1 MSGVSF
7 FPNGHHPGM
16 LGPSSMNL
24 HTRPPLTDPGEP
36 APPTLCVL
44 VLPPQVDANQLPACV
59 AAVRK
64 SIKPTMSR
72 SSPHGSPLL
81 RAGSLGRSPGSRVAS
96 GVADGDTRVLLFHC
110 RRQSEN
116 KVVDV
121 SIQAGVNFHR
131 FTERLTNEFG
141 RQVPGFSFFSLAT
154 REEVQVGDDAAFAK
168 MKAEMLAP
176 KEQDEEETEAAVGVE
191 GDAVAVDITVKFTA
205 LNSHGSAPAN
215 RTAEQNAA
223 VMRERAEARQARM
236 KELETLFDGLSAQR
250 RGADA
255 KGDGREF
262 TPWRVNFPLHA
273 AAERGDV
280 EEIERILDKPGTPVE
295 QTLDSIDGLERTA
308 LHYAA
313 ARGRL
318 EIVDM
323 LLNKGARVDLS
334 DLSQQTA
341 LHKAAA
347 GGHTGVCRTIVLAM
361 ADANAGDA
369 SGVTPL
375 MLAAKSG
382 VVECVQ
388 VLMRHGART
397 SETDAEG
404 NPALAYASRDHIVLR
419 SVLEG
424 VRVGTGKGG
433 DLRVDVKGSVA
444 AAVAGDAVRTGMPV
458 KSSGNLNLEKSEITM
473 RLKKLVQELDNMDL
487 KFAEGRGSAGQVFH
501 WTYACPCRAELLI
514 AEGGSAMLLVS
525 QLSGDMQNQN

>member
-1 MSGVSF
+1 MARNEEKAQLMLNKWVTMKEQFNSGQAAERRPFLATDCSSLADCEKWRMQIVREVTKKVAAIQ
-7 FPNGHHPGM
+7 NAGLGEHKIRDLNDNINKLLREKGHWQRRIRDLGGPDYNALEPKALDAEGRPLPGGGGYRYFGAARD
-16 LGPSSMNL
+16 L
-24 HTRPPLTDPGEP
+24 PGVKELFE
-36 APPTLCVL
+36 APP
-44 VLPPQVDANQLPACV
+44 PQKKRRTRGDMMRNVTPDYYGF
-59 AAVRK
+59 RDDD
-64 SIKPTMSR
+64 
-72 SSPHGSPLL
+72 
-81 RAGSLGRSPGSRVAS
+81 
-96 GVADGDTRVLLFHC
+96 DGGAL
-110 RRQSEN
+110 
-116 KVVDV
+116 
-121 SIQAGVNFHR
+121 
-131 FTERLTNEFG
+131 
-141 RQVPGFSFFSLAT
+141 
-154 REEVQVGDDAAFAK
+154 
-168 MKAEMLAP
+168 KA
-176 KEQDEEETEAAVGVE
+176 QEAAVERPRVE
-191 GDAVAVDITVKFTA
+191 
-205 LNSHGSAPAN
+205 
-215 RTAEQNAA
+215 E
-223 VMRERAEARQARM
+223 ARM